1 MLYVYL
7 SIFSWVSDGLK
18 ISLFSFFLYISFPF
32 TNVMSGSFKKLVFER
47 YSCAL
52 CVSRKYSY

>member
-7 SIFSWVSDGLK
+7 SIFAWVSDGLK
-18 ISLFSFFLYISFPF
+18 ISLFSFFRNLSFPF
-32 TNVMSGSFKKLVFER
+32 TNVMSGSCEKVVFER

-52 CVSRKYSY
+52 CGSRKYSF

>member
-1 MLYVYL
+1 MLCVYL
-7 SIFSWVSDGLK
+7 SIFVWVSDGLK
-18 ISLFSFFLYISFPF
+18 ISLSSLFLYLSFQF

-52 CVSRKYSY
+52 CGS

>member
-1 MLYVYL
+1 MLCVYL
-7 SIFSWVSDGLK
+7 SIFVWVSDGLK
-18 ISLFSFFLYISFPF
+18 ISLSSLFLYLSIQF

-52 CVSRKYSY
+52 CGSRKYSY